1 MKNGLSGSLVNE
13 IEVAEYEWKERQRAI
28 RNLNKVKSC
37 PIECSKKPIRIGG
50 VFNEVRYIR

>member
-1 MKNGLSGSLVNE
+1 MKDRLSGSLVNE
-13 IEVAEYEWKERQRAI
+13 MEVAEYEWKERQRAI

>member
-1 MKNGLSGSLVNE
+1 MKDRLSGSLVNE
-13 IEVAEYEWKERQRAI
+13 MEVAEYEFNERQRAKK
-28 RNLNKVKSC
+28 NLQKVKNC